1 MNNIVSCYKLV
12 GFINLYNI
20 IPDFVYPV
28 FSAHNKFYFQDGKSI
43 FINKFYEVQ
52 TDLSNKIIFIKDLF
66 IEELNDSTIPK
77 MFCQNSPSVYAY
89 QQNNEKY
96 FMGDI
101 VSFYNFINKQ
111 SNNDFIID
119 FLIENKLNYNLA
131 NNMHIENWN
140 CRLTNMSSSFFQTTP
155 LFNYKNNINEIF
167 LTATAHSYYNYSTHP
182 FKRNYVFKVD
192 DDYFKLDVKINIKLY
207 DTFCKLIDEYAD
219 ICIDISS
226 ENQKIEF
233 VEKLLKKKKWLL
245 SPTQY
250 KIIINKYGKNYLSR
264 NEGAYAINDLDL
276 KEENTALFLLN
287 NFLMDVIEDKNI
299 NTFDNIYR

>member
-66 IEELNDSTIPK
+66 IEELNDSTIPII
-77 MFCQNSPSVYAY
+77 FAIFIYN
-89 QQNNEKY
+89 
-96 FMGDI
+96 
-101 VSFYNFINKQ
+101 NFINKQ

-167 LTATAHSYYNYSTHP
+167 LTATAHWYYSYSTHP

-299 NTFDNIYR
+299 NTFDNIYRWYELFNLNYII